1 MVNLINIKI
10 NAKTDEKGKILENEL
25 VYSID
30 IYNKLLNKDLPQYY
44 IPHITLGSVD
54 EIVDID
60 LNDCFETEI
69 SKIAVETI
77 GDNEESFINFYVTL
91 ER

>member
-1 MVNLINIKI
+1 M
-10 NAKTDEKGKILENEL
+10 
-25 VYSID
+25 
-30 IYNKLLNKDLPQYY
+30 PQYY

-69 SKIAVETI
+69 SKIAVESI
-77 GDNEESFINFYVTL
+77 GDNEESFIDFYVSL